1 MTIQDSQSNHLMSS
15 GRDAELVLP
24 VTIRAE
30 GSNARSPTASYLL
43 AKRSFDICLST
54 CLLPIVAAAAI
65 CLILLNPFLNRGPLL
80 FLQER
85 MGRDRKVF
93 KVIKFRTMAPSPE
106 VRRFD
111 EPIERN
117 RITRLGSFMRKT
129 RVDELPQVINV
140 FLGDMSL
147 IGPRPDMVDHSEKFC
162 ELIPEYGDRFSVR
175 PGISGLAQVVS
186 GYAEGVEA
194 TREKAR
200 IDAYYAHNASF
211 SLDTWILF
219 KTIKVVFTFGG
230 A

>member
-1 MTIQDSQSNHLMSS
+1 MSS
-15 GRDAELVLP
+15 ARDTEFANP
-24 VTIRAE
+24 SATNAE
-30 GSNARSPTASYLL
+30 GSYARSPTASYLL
-43 AKRSFDICLST
+43 AKRTFDICLST
-54 CLLPIVAAAAI
+54 CLLPIVAAMAI
-65 CLILLNPFLNRGPLL
+65 CLIVINPFLNRGPLL
-80 FLQER
+80 FIQER

-93 KVIKFRTMAPSPE
+93 KVIKFRTMAASTK
-106 VRRFD
+106 VRQFD

-117 RITRLGSFMRKT
+117 RITRLGSIMRRT

-140 FLGDMSL
+140 FWGDMSL
-147 IGPRPDMVDHSEKFC
+147 IGPRPDMVDHSETFC
-162 ELIPEYGDRFSVR
+162 ELIPGYGDRFSVR
-175 PGISGLAQVVS
+175 PGISGLAQVVN

-200 IDAYYAHNASF
+200 LDAYYAQNASF

>member
-1 MTIQDSQSNHLMSS
+1 M
-15 GRDAELVLP
+15 
-24 VTIRAE
+24 
-30 GSNARSPTASYLL
+30 
-43 AKRSFDICLST
+43 AKRTFDICLST
-54 CLLPIVAAAAI
+54 CLLPIVAAMAI
-65 CLILLNPFLNRGPLL
+65 CLIVINPFLNRGPLL
-80 FLQER
+80 FIQER

-111 EPIERN
+111 EPIESN

-147 IGPRPDMVDHSEKFC
+147 IGPRPDMVDHSETFC

-175 PGISGLAQVVS
+175 PGISGLAQVVN